1 MSEDFINKD
10 LASVAIRKFRQQKAN
25 IMEALKNCLED
36 SSDLDDK
43 HFVLD
48 VVNGTE
54 VLDFVAKVLT
64 PPKECTVLYQKCCDI
79 AEASGD
85 KKRHAESL
93 NSLGF
98 RRLCDVSHS
107 KDSPEE
113 NPAILAK
120 FQEAYEMCKTLP
132 EEGKKSQTYAN
143 TVSKLGVCLVL
154 QVRS

>member
-1 MSEDFINKD
+1 M
-10 LASVAIRKFRQQKAN
+10 L
-25 IMEALKNCLED
+25 
-36 SSDLDDK
+36 
-43 HFVLD
+43 
-48 VVNGTE
+48 G
-54 VLDFVAKVLT
+54 FVANVLT
-64 PPKECTVLYQKCCDI
+64 PPKECRALYQKCCDI
-79 AEASGD
+79 AKAYGD

-143 TVSKLGVCLVL
+143 TVSKLGVCFVL

>member
-1 MSEDFINKD
+1 
-10 LASVAIRKFRQQKAN
+10 
-25 IMEALKNCLED
+25 MEALKNCLEE
-36 SSDLDDK
+36 SNDLDDK

-48 VVNGTE
+48 VVNSTE

-64 PPKECTVLYQKCCDI
+64 PPKECTALYQKCCNI
-79 AEASGD
+79 AKASGD

-113 NPAILAK
+113 NKVTLSK
-120 FQEAYEMCKTLP
+120 FQEAYDMRRTLP
-132 EEGKKSQTYAN
+132 AEEQKSQTHAH
-143 TVSKLGVCLVL
+143 TASKLGVCLVL